1 MGDQQVEDFERCI
14 GVQSG
19 VKKKV
24 QRAANADKFYIGT
37 EIKNFD
43 LFWDLLDAHDALIE
57 QGCTI
62 EYILVPREE
71 NQEADDLAN
80 LGCDEAEQHYADGY
94 SHDYPIL
101 TTVHTLQL

>member
-1 MGDQQVEDFERCI
+1 MTTWRHTWETNKWKTSEGALPFEAGRKI
-14 GVQSG
+14 S
-19 VKKKV
+19 
-24 QRAANADKFYIGT
+24 AAASADKVCIGT

-43 LFWDLLDAHDALIE
+43 LFWDLLDVHDALVE
-57 QGCTI
+57 QGCSI

-94 SHDYPIL
+94 SHDYP
-101 TTVHTLQL
+101 